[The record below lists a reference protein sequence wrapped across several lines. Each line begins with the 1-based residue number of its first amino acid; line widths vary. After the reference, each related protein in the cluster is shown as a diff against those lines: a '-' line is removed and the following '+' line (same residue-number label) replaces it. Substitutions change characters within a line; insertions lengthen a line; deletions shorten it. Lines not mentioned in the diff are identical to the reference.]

1 MQNLKMLLLAVSNG
15 KAEEDTSIAAKMM
28 YLSCQQSEL
37 RIMFESEGIDLDRQ
51 SSTWTKLDATDVASG
66 FPQLFE
72 EKKTP
77 EITHLE
83 HIK

>member
-1 MQNLKMLLLAVSNG
+1 MMQNLKMLLLAVSDG

-28 YLSCQQSEL
+28 YLSCQQSKL
-37 RIMFESEGIDLDRQ
+37 RITCMFEPEGIDRQ

-72 EKKTP
+72 E
-77 EITHLE
+77 ITHLE

>member
-1 MQNLKMLLLAVSNG
+1 MMQNLKMLLLAVSDG

-28 YLSCQQSEL
+28 YLSCQQSKL
-37 RIMFESEGIDLDRQ
+37 RIMFESEGIDRQ
-51 SSTWTKLDATDVASG
+51 SSTWTKLDVASG

-72 EKKTP
+72 E
-77 EITHLE
+77 ITHLE

>member
-1 MQNLKMLLLAVSNG
+1 MMQNLKMLLLAVSDG

-28 YLSCQQSEL
+28 YLSCQQSKL
-37 RIMFESEGIDLDRQ
+37 RIMFESEGIDRQ

-72 EKKTP
+72 E
-77 EITHLE
+77 ITHLE
-83 HIK
+83 HIR

>member
-1 MQNLKMLLLAVSNG
+1 
-15 KAEEDTSIAAKMM
+15 
-28 YLSCQQSEL
+28 
-37 RIMFESEGIDLDRQ
+37 MFESEGIDRQ
-51 SSTWTKLDATDVASG
+51 SSTWTKLDATDVALG

-72 EKKTP
+72 